1 MQYLK
6 KIRWLK
12 FLALSAVAAGIASAP
27 AVLLARAGGGEGF
40 GGGGFGGGGGGGGSG
55 NGGSAFVQLIIWLL
69 IVHPAIGIPVLIA
82 ACVIYY
88 FTHTTVAGAV
98 RNSRQTR
105 GLAAQDQNAESAG
118 VLALQQTDPDFKP
131 EQFYQRVSG
140 AFMKIQEAWCAQN
153 VAAVRPFISDGV
165 HERFRLQFLEQQAE
179 GTRDRMSGIAIEQIQ
194 LVQVS
199 SDNLF
204 DTAVV
209 RIDAA
214 AVDQTISS
222 VDGRVISGSGES
234 SEFAEYWS
242 FLRARGA
249 KTLDKNGLLEGNC
262 PNCGAPVELNAGA
275 ECQSCH
281 AQLRSGQYDWV
292 LVEITQES
300 EWRAEFDRALPG
312 VPEIQRQDPNFTLAD
327 LEDRVS
333 VIFWRKVRADRI
345 GKIDPLRKV
354 AINHF
359 CDGYSK
365 LLNAPAGERAFWGN
379 CAIGSVQTLGIIAA
393 SEAAPPAPST
403 DLPPPAGP
411 AALMDQALVEI
422 HWSGKRWQILH
433 NNPPRAT
440 QDAIV
445 AHNLMVLGRK
455 AGLKTDAKSAIS
467 SAHCPNC
474 GAPVTDDIS
483 DACSYC
489 HAVLNDGSRGW
500 VLVNMLPMSGDAAR
514 ELTLRLA
521 TSNQILPDIIQ
532 AQQAAVQPGLQQIAP
547 PPPSGLL
554 AWMIGSVLADGPIDA
569 DEQAMLQAVASR
581 QNVSAEQLNV
591 MLHAAR
597 GNALDTHEPVSVAQA
612 QEWLGTMISAALGSG
627 RLTPHEIE
635 FFGRV
640 GQKYGMGDYDVKMLI
655 KREQQLLYSNAVDA
669 LRQRR
674 TAAASGQL

>member
-234 SEFAEYWS
+234 SEFA
-242 FLRARGA
+242 
-249 KTLDKNGLLEGNC
+249 
-262 PNCGAPVELNAGA
+262 
-275 ECQSCH
+275 
-281 AQLRSGQYDWV
+281 QY
-292 LVEITQES
+292 
-300 EWRAEFDRALPG
+300 
-312 VPEIQRQDPNFTLAD
+312 
-327 LEDRVS
+327 
-333 VIFWRKVRADRI
+333 
-345 GKIDPLRKV
+345 
-354 AINHF
+354 
-359 CDGYSK
+359 C
-365 LLNAPAGERAFWGN
+365 
-379 CAIGSVQTLGIIAA
+379 
-393 SEAAPPAPST
+393 
-403 DLPPPAGP
+403 
-411 AALMDQALVEI
+411 
-422 HWSGKRWQILH
+422 
-433 NNPPRAT
+433 
-440 QDAIV
+440 
-445 AHNLMVLGRK
+445 
-455 AGLKTDAKSAIS
+455 
-467 SAHCPNC
+467 
-474 GAPVTDDIS
+474 
-483 DACSYC
+483 
-489 HAVLNDGSRGW
+489 
-500 VLVNMLPMSGDAAR
+500 
-514 ELTLRLA
+514 
-521 TSNQILPDIIQ
+521 
-532 AQQAAVQPGLQQIAP
+532 
-547 PPPSGLL
+547 
-554 AWMIGSVLADGPIDA
+554 
-569 DEQAMLQAVASR
+569 
-581 QNVSAEQLNV
+581 
-591 MLHAAR
+591 
-597 GNALDTHEPVSVAQA
+597 
-612 QEWLGTMISAALGSG
+612 
-627 RLTPHEIE
+627 
-635 FFGRV
+635 
-640 GQKYGMGDYDVKMLI
+640 
-655 KREQQLLYSNAVDA
+655 
-669 LRQRR
+669 
-674 TAAASGQL
+674 